1 MEYGLGEQFG
11 DLDGDPMTGVGS
23 SIVPMCVLFRKHFFD
38 GPSAAKLVALGGVF
52 QGEIAKKMIAS
63 ARELCLAIERQT
75 KKGSVFNKQ
84 QMIQEEAKGLA
95 AAELEALRGD
105 IELCEDEAS
114 KRELMRESQK
124 LRKAWAME
132 EFSEDVLKR
141 AKSKVELKTAGQDT
155 RPDAERRWEV
165 VRCLFYCLLH
175 HSENMGFSKEVTS
188 RFPKEIDYWAE
199 ASKVLNGLSNAA
211 LCLQQRLG
219 EEAAP
224 FATRLHRALQTMEW
238 VSWTL
243 CPVATPWCE
252 GAEAEMKDSQN
263 SEEEQ
268 AKKVE
273 REAFVK
279 RIKANVRDALTE
291 KAKAAIPRTE
301 GWIQATVLVNCAQQR
316 ELFLQHLVA
325 YYQNQSERVTQHT
338 VRKLDKPISNSP
350 SGQATEEWQLR
361 KEQNTSLVKYTMGD
375 KAQHKEDAEGEEAEG
390 KEVEVR
396 KLQGILSQELHKQ
409 RQVLRDEMQNL
420 FSQLAPHPQLAFP
433 QQVAVNALQQ
443 APVPMGPPPHLHPC
457 GLHMVG
463 ACTAGAAC
471 PFNHMLADA
480 ARAAKRERSRSPRR
494 RRSRSPE
501 RERADYQ
508 SQSGRS
514 GEAHRGDTQTWLGA
528 QSGGRGNYRQD
539 RYQQG
544 FGKGGYESGKGG
556 FRHRAGAGGKGRGK
570 GSDREGVCHIFQRHG
585 RCWYEDK
592 CRFLHEGHEAGTDRG
607 AEKNERGRDGGPR
620 EHPKRR

>member
-375 KAQHKEDAEGEEAEG
+375 KAQPREEAEGEEPEG

-396 KLQGILSQELHKQ
+396 KLRQVLSQEIQKQ
-409 RQVLRDEMQNL
+409 HQAMRNEMQEFFNQASPSKL
-420 FSQLAPHPQLAFP
+420 QET
-433 QQVAVNALQQ
+433 QQFVVNALQ
-443 APVPMGPPPHLHPC
+443 PVPLPVGPPPSLHPC
-457 GLHMVG
+457 GLHMLG
-463 ACTAGAAC
+463 TCMAGTAC
-471 PFNHMLADA
+471 PFNHALADT
-480 ARAAKRERSRSPRR
+480 ARVIGRRRSRSPRR
-494 RRSRSPE
+494 RSKSPGRDRRRRSRSPDGY
-501 RERADYQ
+501 RSKNQ
-508 SQSGRS
+508 SQTSEWSQGAY
-514 GEAHRGDTQTWLGA
+514 EPQTWFGT
-528 QSGGRGNYRQD
+528 QGGGKGSY
-539 RYQQG
+539 G
-544 FGKGGYESGKGG
+544 KGKGGGY
-556 FRHRAGAGGKGRGK
+556 RAMGRGK
-570 GSDREGVCHIFQRHG
+570 GKGGGGQICYKFQRG
-585 RCWYEDK
+585 EGCWYGDS
-592 CRFLHEGHEAGTDRG
+592 CRFSHENTEAGRQHDR
-607 AEKNERGRDGGPR
+607 EKNERGRDAVPR
-620 EHPKRR
+620 SSQKRR